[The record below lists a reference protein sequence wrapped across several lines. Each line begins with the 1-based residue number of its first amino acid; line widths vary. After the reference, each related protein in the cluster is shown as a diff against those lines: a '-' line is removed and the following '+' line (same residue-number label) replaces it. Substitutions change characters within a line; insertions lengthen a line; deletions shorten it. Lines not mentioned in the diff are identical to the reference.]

1 MNRHIA
7 LGLTLVAGISIGAFA
22 VHSLHAQAKPPIYY
36 ISEIDA
42 TNLDGYIKEYAPVVQ
57 ASIKASGGRQL
68 AGGQNVVSYEGA
80 PPTKRV
86 ALTVWD
92 SAEQIQAWRNSAAYK
107 QAREIGNKHAKF
119 RSFSVEG
126 VAQ

>member
-1 MNRHIA
+1 MNRHIT
-7 LGLTLVAGISIGAFA
+7 LGLTLVAGIGIGALA
-22 VHSLHAQAKPPIYY
+22 VHSLHAQAKPPVYY

-42 TNLDGYIKEYAPVVQ
+42 TNLDSYIKEYAPLAQ

-68 AGGQNVVSYEGA
+68 AGGQNVMSYEGT

-92 SAEQIQAWRNSAAYK
+92 STEQIQAWRNSAAYK
-107 QAREIGNKHAKF
+107 QAREIGNKYAKF
-119 RSFSVEG
+119 RAFSFEG
-126 VAQ
+126 LP